1 MTDDSSLFSESSS
14 CCITCGETYEK
25 SKMCQAEPCAKA
37 ADKSIEQPMA
47 PLKPSSAHKKITFV
61 P

>member
-14 CCITCGETYEK
+14 CCITCSETYEK

-37 ADKSIEQPMA
+37 ADKSIEQLMA
-47 PLKPSSAHKKITFV
+47 PLKPYSATKK
-61 P
+61 